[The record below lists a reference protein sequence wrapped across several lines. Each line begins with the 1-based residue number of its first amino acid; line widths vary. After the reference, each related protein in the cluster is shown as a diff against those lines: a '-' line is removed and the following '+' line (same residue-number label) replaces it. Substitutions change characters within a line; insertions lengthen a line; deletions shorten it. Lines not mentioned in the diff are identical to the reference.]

1 MSATTAP
8 PSPASAPPEPSPL
21 RRRERRRST
30 GRLAALL
37 VSPTVLV
44 LALVAG
50 YPVLAAFR
58 ESLFSEK
65 AGLDSDGFVQQG
77 EQFVGLQ
84 HYSAVFEGEAGD
96 RFWNAFVNTTVLTV
110 TTVALETVLGVA
122 MALVMHRAV
131 RGRALVRAGVLVP
144 WAIPTVVSAL
154 LWQWI
159 FQADGAANA
168 LLGREVLWTTDGV
181 QATLAVI
188 VADTWKTAP
197 FVGLLVLAG
206 LQLIPGEVYEA
217 ARIDGASSWQQL
229 TRITLPLIR
238 PVLVVAVLFRLL
250 DALRM
255 FDLPFVLVGPHKASV
270 ETLSMLAFD
279 EAANTRYGPGAAY
292 AVILFLYVAA
302 VAFVFVRLLG
312 ADLLSERTTGTK
324 RSRRHRRRTT
334 EGATA

>member
-1 MSATTAP
+1 MSSLTAP
-8 PSPASAPPEPSPL
+8 QRPATLAPKAPPAPGPS
-21 RRRERRRST
+21 RKRGT

-37 VSPTVLV
+37 VSPTLLV

-65 AGLDSDGFVQQG
+65 PGLDSSGFVTEG
-77 EQFVGLQ
+77 EQFTGLT
-84 HYSAVFEGEAGD
+84 HYTEIFGGEAGKQ
-96 RFWNAFVNTTVLTV
+96 FWNAFSNTTLFTV
-110 TTVALETVLGVA
+110 TTVLIETVLGVA
-122 MALVMHRAV
+122 MALVMNRAV

-168 LLGREVLWTTDGV
+168 LLGQEILWTTDGI
-181 QATLAVI
+181 QAAVAVI

-217 ARIDGASSWQQL
+217 ARVDGANRLQEFL
-229 TRITLPLIR
+229 RITLPMIR
-238 PVLVVAVLFRLL
+238 PVLLVAVLFRLL

-255 FDLPFVLVGPHKASV
+255 FDLPYVLVGAHKESV

-279 EAANTRYGPGAAY
+279 EAANTRYGPASAY
-292 AVILFLYVAA
+292 AVILFLYVAV

-312 ADLLSERTTGTK
+312 ADVFSEQRATK
-324 RSRRHRRRTT
+324 RDRRARRATT
-334 EGATA
+334 KGATA

>member
-1 MSATTAP
+1 MPVLTAQPSPTSSPPGAAP
-8 PSPASAPPEPSPL
+8 PN
-21 RRRERRRST
+21 RRPGRRSG

-37 VSPTVLV
+37 VSPTLLV

-58 ESLFSEK
+58 ESLFDKRE
-65 AGLDSDGFVQQG
+65 GLDSSGFVQEG
-77 EQFVGLQ
+77 EEFVGLR
-84 HYSAVFEGEAGD
+84 HYAAVFEGEAGE
-96 RFWNAFVNTTVLTV
+96 RFWNAFANTTFLTV

-122 MALVMHRAV
+122 MALVMHRAI

-168 LLGREVLWTTDGV
+168 LLGREVLWTTDGF

-217 ARIDGASSWQQL
+217 ARIDGAGAWQQL

-255 FDLPFVLVGPHKASV
+255 FDLPFVLVGPHKQSV

-292 AVILFLYVAA
+292 AVVLFAYVAV

-312 ADLLSERTTGTK
+312 ADLLSGDGTGGKASPRRATTA
-324 RSRRHRRRTT
+324 
-334 EGATA
+334 EGAMA